1 MKGDTFMTIDAVT
14 KQHRETFYGNATDIN
29 LELTIKG
36 YNAEKAFNKLKQH
49 PETIKRLGYA
59 HDIEDA
65 FGRTIENPI
74 GYLNIE
80 MYSSNITKTL
90 AILTSFN
97 TDISPNNI
105 TLIKGRYDD
114 ALESENVNRH
124 ANDLI
129 NNLIIK
135 QYQNNYK
142 GQLFKT
148 NDKEHPIVSDIKDY
162 LAKKDTTYGL
172 YIERVYDLLS
182 YTRYGKDK
190 KERLG
195 LHPIDREFMVASYAK
210 TQEKAHIT
218 GTATNQNLTVILESN
233 YPHNVLDYLKKF
245 PEQLI
250 DARFERPLTIIKTAE
265 VIINLH
271 TDNLEKTL
279 TMLTNCSNSVI
290 MVVYYNNLYDDKKH
304 TIIAQTLLNQFKKQ
318 HQNDSFIIQQ
328 KETGTQKTYDSFPDD
343 IDPQTIRYI
352 EQTAS
357 ALYYRTIDQKTT
369 FIFPKEK
376 ETTHG
381 KNH

>member
-1 MKGDTFMTIDAVT
+1 MTIDAVT
-14 KQHRETFYGNATDIN
+14 KQHRETFYGSATDIN

-162 LAKKDTTYGL
+162 LAKKNTTYGL

-195 LHPIDREFMVASYAK
+195 LHPIDRKFMVASYAK
-210 TQEKAHIT
+210 TQEKAHTT

-233 YPHNVLDYLKKF
+233 YPHNVLNYLKKF

-250 DARFERPLTIIKTAE
+250 DARFERPLKIIKTAE
-265 VIINLH
+265 VIVNLH
-271 TDNLEKTL
+271 TENLEKTL
-279 TMLTNCSNSVI
+279 TMLANCPKSLI
-290 MVVYYNNLYDDKKH
+290 MVVYDSRRFTNENA
-304 TIIAQTLLNQFKKQ
+304 IIAQTLLDQFKEHHK
-318 HQNDSFIIQQ
+318 NDSFLVHQ
-328 KETGTQKTYDSFPDD
+328 KETGKQKAYDYFPSN
-343 IDPQTIRYI
+343 IDPQAIRRI

-357 ALYYRTIDQKTT
+357 ALYYQTIDQTT
-369 FIFPKEK
+369 FIFTKEK
-376 ETTHG
+376 ETPHE
-381 KNH
+381 NC